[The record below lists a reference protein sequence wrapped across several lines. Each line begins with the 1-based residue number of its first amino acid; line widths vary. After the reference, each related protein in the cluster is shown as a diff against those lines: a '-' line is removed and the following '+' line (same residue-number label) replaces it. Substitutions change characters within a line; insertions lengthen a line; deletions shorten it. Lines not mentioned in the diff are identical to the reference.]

1 MLLPNISLSKED
13 FATSNWENIVNGCDK
28 KNNEHYAML
37 FLAKADEAK
46 LPSELKTQAIF
57 TLLAGITFPQL
68 NPDPSNEP
76 FAQTDFINSI
86 NDGYLNALKDWAS
99 EITDAE
105 LRARIADLIWLKKRD
120 FRMAQLAVDSY
131 LESAQNLGQPTHW
144 RACINRIERAMRL
157 ARQLNYHFDNVVTC
171 IELILAKYQDEDP
184 SLLWA
189 KLMLLL
195 QDNKKQGDPLKYA
208 VLAEKAAT
216 CAEVASDWYKARE
229 YWEIKRKW
237 HLIAKDTQKVR
248 ETKLNICETY
258 VKEAEDATK
267 RNPPSYLAA
276 SIYLQQAIEA
286 FRKTSG
292 TQERVEETHRKLL
305 EYQELTKNEMI
316 YLHQEGDIS
325 RMVNLAK
332 NKVKDKPFQDAI
344 FCLALLSASPK
355 IDGLRSQV
363 ENITENNPLQFVFPM
378 TIINDMGKVTAK
390 QPSMLS
396 SNEDEVEEAIKAEM
410 YRSAAFQHQPA
421 IAQAIIEPAR
431 EQILLEHNV
440 HLSDWF
446 LILVNSPFV
455 PKNREYIYAEG
466 LQAGLRGNFLV
477 AAHLLIPQIENSI
490 RYLLHQCGVITS
502 KNTSQ
507 GIQDEY
513 DLNTTLYLIEL
524 ENIIGKDLC
533 FDLQGLL
540 VNRFGTNLRNRM
552 AHGLIDYNGFFSSH
566 SCYLWWLT
574 LRLCFLPIL
583 SQMQIRQQEA
593 NETSESREGDT
604 STSTNES

>member
-13 FATSNWENIVNGCDK
+13 FATSNWENIVNGCNEK
-28 KNNEHYAML
+28 KNENYAML

-46 LPSELKTQAIF
+46 LASEVKKQAIF
-57 TLLAGITFPQL
+57 TLLAGITAPSL
-68 NPDPSNEP
+68 SPDTSNEP
-76 FAQTDFINSI
+76 FGQTDFINSI

-99 EITDAE
+99 EINDAE

-120 FRMAQLAVDSY
+120 FSMVQLAIDSY
-131 LESAQNLGQPTHW
+131 LKSAQNLGNPTHW

-157 ARQLNYHFDNVVTC
+157 ARQLNYHFDNVVAC
-171 IELILAKYQDEDP
+171 IELILTKYQDEDP

-189 KLMLLL
+189 RLMQLL
-195 QDNKKQGDPLKYA
+195 QDNKEQGDPLKYA

-229 YWEIKRKW
+229 YWQIKRKW
-237 HLIAKDTQKVR
+237 HLIAKDKQKAW
-248 ETKLNICETY
+248 ETELNICETY
-258 VKEAEDATK
+258 VKEAEDAIK
-267 RNPPSYLAA
+267 RTPPSYLAA
-276 SIYLQQAIEA
+276 STYLQQAIEA

-292 TQERVEETHRKLL
+292 TQQRVEETHRKLL
-305 EYQELTKNEMI
+305 EYQELVENEMI
-316 YLHQEGDIS
+316 HLHQEVDIS
-325 RMVNLAK
+325 RVVSLVK
-332 NKVKDKPFQDAI
+332 NKVKDKSFQDAI
-344 FCLALLSASPK
+344 FCLASLYASPK
-355 IDGLRSQV
+355 VDGLRSQV
-363 ENITENNPLQFVFPM
+363 ENNTESNPLQFNFPM

-390 QPSMLS
+390 QPSILS

-410 YRSAAFQHQPA
+410 YKSALQHQLA

-466 LQAGLRGNFLV
+466 LQAGLRGNFLI
-477 AAHLLIPQIENSI
+477 ATHLLMPQIENSI

-502 KNTSQ
+502 KNTSK

-524 ENIIGKDLC
+524 ENILGKDLC

-566 SCYLWWLT
+566 SSYLWWLT

-583 SQMQIRQQEA
+583 SQIQIRQQEA
-593 NETSESREGDT
+593 NETSESREADT

>member
-13 FATSNWENIVNGCDK
+13 FATSNWENIVNGCNK
-28 KNNEHYAML
+28 KNNEDYAML
-37 FLAKADEAK
+37 FLTKADEAK
-46 LPSELKTQAIF
+46 LASELKNQAIF
-57 TLLAGITFPQL
+57 TLLAGITSPPL
-68 NPDPSNEP
+68 SPDPSNEP

-86 NDGYLNALKDWAS
+86 NDGYLNALKDWS
-99 EITDAE
+99 LEITDAE

-131 LESAQNLGQPTHW
+131 LESAQNLGNPTHW

-157 ARQLNYHFDNVVTC
+157 ARQLNYHFDNVVAC
-171 IELILAKYQDEDP
+171 IELILTKYQDEDP

-189 KLMLLL
+189 RLMQLL
-195 QDNKKQGDPLKYA
+195 QDNKEQGDPSKYA
-208 VLAEKAAT
+208 VIAEKAAT

-229 YWEIKRKW
+229 YWQIKRRW
-237 HLIAKDTQKVR
+237 HLIAKDTQKAR
-248 ETKLNICETY
+248 ETELNICETY

-267 RNPPSYLAA
+267 RTPPSYLAA
-276 SIYLQQAIEA
+276 STFLQQAIEA
-286 FRKTSG
+286 FRKTPG

-305 EYQELTKNEMI
+305 EYQELIENEMI
-316 YLHQEGDIS
+316 HLRQEIDIS
-325 RMVNLAK
+325 RIVNLAK
-332 NKVKDKPFQDAI
+332 DKVKNKSFQDAI
-344 FCLALLSASPK
+344 FSLALLSASPK
-355 IDGLRSQV
+355 IDELRSQV
-363 ENITENNPLQFVFPM
+363 ENITGNNPLQFVFPM

-410 YRSAAFQHQPA
+410 YRSAALQHQSA

-466 LQAGLRGNFLV
+466 LQAGLKGNFLV

-513 DLNTTLYLIEL
+513 DLNATLYLIEL

-552 AHGLIDYNGFFSSH
+552 AHGLIDYNGFFSSY
-566 SCYLWWLT
+566 SCYLWLLT

-593 NETSESREGDT
+593 NENSESREGDS

>member
-1 MLLPNISLSKED
+1 MA
-13 FATSNWENIVNGCDK
+13 ATK
-28 KNNEHYAML
+28 KNNEDYAML
-37 FLAKADEAK
+37 FLPKADEAK
-46 LPSELKTQAIF
+46 LANERKNQAVF
-57 TLLAGITFPQL
+57 TLLAGITAPPL
-68 NPDPSNEP
+68 SPDPSNEP

-105 LRARIADLIWLKKRD
+105 LRARIADLLWLKKRD
-120 FRMAQLAVDSY
+120 FSMAQLAVDSY
-131 LESAQNLGQPTHW
+131 LESAQNLGNPTHW

-157 ARQLNYHFDNVVTC
+157 ARQLNYHFDNVVAC
-171 IELILAKYQDEDP
+171 IESILTKYQDGDP

-189 KLMLLL
+189 RLMQFL
-195 QDNKKQGDPLKYA
+195 QDNKQQGDPSKYA
-208 VLAEKAAT
+208 VLAEKAAN
-216 CAEVASDWYKARE
+216 CAEVVSDWCKARE
-229 YWEIKRKW
+229 YWQIKRRW
-237 HLIAKDTQKVR
+237 HLIAKDTQKAR
-248 ETKLNICETY
+248 ETELNICETY
-258 VKEAEDATK
+258 IKEAEDATK
-267 RNPPSYLAA
+267 RTPPSYLAA
-276 SIYLQQAIEA
+276 STYLQQAIEA
-286 FRKTSG
+286 FRKTPG
-292 TQERVEETHRKLL
+292 TQERVKETHRKLL
-305 EYQELTKNEMI
+305 EYQELIENEMI
-316 YLHQEGDIS
+316 HLRQEVDIS
-325 RMVNLAK
+325 RIVNLAK
-332 NKVKDKPFQDAI
+332 NKVKNKSFQEAI
-344 FCLALLSASPK
+344 FCLAVLSASPK

-363 ENITENNPLQFVFPM
+363 ENITENNPLQVAFPM
-378 TIINDMGKVTAK
+378 TIINDMGKVTAR

-410 YRSAAFQHQPA
+410 YRSAALQHQPA
-421 IAQAIIEPAR
+421 IAQAILEPAR

-466 LQAGLRGNFLV
+466 LQAGLRGNFLL

-540 VNRFGTNLRNRM
+540 TNRFGTNLRNRM
-552 AHGLIDYNGFFSSH
+552 AHGLIDYNDFFSSH

-574 LRLCFLPIL
+574 LRLCFLPIF

-593 NETSESREGDT
+593 NEISESREGDS
-604 STSTNES
+604 STSINES